1 VLLVFEKLYRLLTW
15 CFVISC
21 NTAVDHFYRPK
32 LARAIPCSVERIVIR
47 LRPSL
52 DKFEEELSL
61 SVQNEF
67 SRRQTTLAGGA
78 AQVIKRYLQVFAV
91 LRLLLFC
98 YITLSVC
105 FFMAEMI
112 PK

>member
-1 VLLVFEKLYRLLTW
+1 M
-15 CFVISC
+15 
-21 NTAVDHFYRPK
+21 
-32 LARAIPCSVERIVIR
+32 IR

-91 LRLLLFC
+91 LRLLLFATSFLC

-105 FFMAEMI
+105 IFYGRNDSEIIEAVS
-112 PK
+112 